1 MEQLFQT
8 SGRKEACFYAGLCFN
23 ACLSSSG
30 CIFSG
35 PSSTRQYA
43 IDASELL
50 LATYIT
56 ICIPASSS
64 KLCLSGCSDIRIY
77 RIPEQAMLTSGKI
90 IAPMLKYISLSQP
103 AWWFGNLA
111 NQQKRGGF
119 QIYSQTG
126 SAESWQVYISGHSVD
141 YNRNTERKTMESY
154 GKRMKGMHKLLQA
167 AISSWPLACREQ
179 LDPHI
184 YIYMFEQVS
193 LNM

>member
-1 MEQLFQT
+1 MYAVSVFCYFSSASDAVGWSILYTTLKVHPAPQGGVPSSSEGNL
-8 SGRKEACFYAGLCFN
+8 SRGMCFYAGLCFN

-90 IAPMLKYISLSQP
+90 IGPMLKYLFHNRRGGSAIWRTS
-103 AWWFGNLA
+103 
-111 NQQKRGGF
+111 KRGAVSKYIAKLVQPNRGKC
-119 QIYSQTG
+119 IYRAT
-126 SAESWQVYISGHSVD
+126 V
-141 YNRNTERKTMESY
+141 
-154 GKRMKGMHKLLQA
+154 
-167 AISSWPLACREQ
+167 
-179 LDPHI
+179 
-184 YIYMFEQVS
+184 
-193 LNM
+193 